1 MLKRLY
7 TYSENSFF
15 NILVISLPRSRD
27 FSCHGTLNLAQRE
40 TPFFHLSY
48 ANTFKLINY
57 RYLVMLDKKCF
68 CFHSSP
74 NKKDIYV
81 AFFWL
86 NDENLRAFPFLIEK

>member
-57 RYLVMLDKKCF
+57 RYLVMLDKNVFVFILQQTKR
-68 CFHSSP
+68 
-74 NKKDIYV
+74 IYTLL
-81 AFFWL
+81 FFG
-86 NDENLRAFPFLIEK
+86 